1 MSATSLSEIIMRF
14 VFGLMLLLSSLS
26 WAPAAEPRLDK
37 VDLFTANEGGYPLYR
52 IPGIVVTAKGSLL
65 AYCEARKNAK
75 GNWGHI
81 DILVHR
87 STDGGATWA
96 APLKMPLPDGPLER
110 NPAAVAKGLGK
121 PGEITLN
128 NPVAIVDHKTGTVV
142 LLYCVEYG
150 RCYSTISRDDGQTF
164 STPVD
169 ITSTFDK
176 FRPEYEWKV
185 LAVGPGHG
193 IQLKNGRLV
202 VAVWLSTGTGGH
214 AHRPS
219 VTTTIFSD
227 DGGKTWQRGEIAAQ
241 ETKPLINP
249 NETSLVELL
258 DGRVLLNIRSE
269 SKEHRRAISFSKDG
283 ATGWTTPAFH
293 DELLEPICMASL
305 CRLNEPAADDKT
317 RLVFANPHNLD
328 RADGKMAPGV
338 GRDRKNVTIKLSN
351 DEGTTWPISRSLEL
365 GKSGYSDLAVGSDG
379 MIYCFYERGSSDGN
393 YATKHLT
400 VAKFNVEWLT
410 DTKEA
415 DK

>member
-1 MSATSLSEIIMRF
+1 MRI
-14 VFGLMLLLSSLS
+14 LPSSLVALLALCAS
-26 WAPAAEPRLDK
+26 VFAAEPELVK

-75 GNWGHI
+75 GDWGHI
-81 DILVHR
+81 DILVRR
-87 STDGGATWA
+87 STDGGAAWSS
-96 APLKMPLPDGPLER
+96 PLKMPLPDGPLER
-110 NPAAVAKGLGK
+110 NPAAVAQGLGK

-128 NPVAIVDHKTGTVV
+128 NPVAIVDHKTGAIV

-150 RCYSTISRDDGQTF
+150 RCYATMSTDDGQTF
-164 STPVD
+164 SKPID

-176 FRPEYEWKV
+176 FRPEYAWKV

-202 VAVWLSTGTGGH
+202 VTVWLSAGTGGH

-227 DGGKTWQRGEIAAQ
+227 DGGKTWQRGEIAAW
-241 ETKPLINP
+241 ETTPLINP

-258 DGRVLLNIRSE
+258 DGRVMLNIRSE
-269 SKEHRRAISFSKDG
+269 SKEHRRAISLSKDG
-283 ATGWTTPAFH
+283 ATGWTTPVFQE
-293 DELLEPICMASL
+293 ELLEPICMASL
-305 CRLNEPAADDKT
+305 CRLNEPAADGKT

-328 RADGKMAPGV
+328 RGDGKGTPGV
-338 GRDRKNVTIKLSN
+338 GRDRKHVTIKLSH
-351 DEGTTWPISRSLEL
+351 DDGATWPISRSLES
-365 GKSGYSDLAVGSDG
+365 GKSGYSDLAVGPDG
-379 MIYCFYERGSSDGN
+379 TIYCFYERGSSDGS

-400 VAKFNVEWLT
+400 VARFNVEWLA
-410 DTKEA
+410 DTKDA
-415 DK
+415 AK

>member
-1 MSATSLSEIIMRF
+1 MRIVVTVAVIVLSLLASVR
-14 VFGLMLLLSSLS
+14 
-26 WAPAAEPRLDK
+26 AAEPKLDK

-52 IPGIVVTAKGSLL
+52 IPGIVVTARGSLL

-75 GNWGHI
+75 GDWGHI
-81 DILVHR
+81 DILLRR
-87 STDGGATWA
+87 STDGGTTWS
-96 APLKMPLPDGPLER
+96 APLKMPLPEGPLER
-110 NPAAVAKGLGK
+110 NPAAVAQGLGK

-128 NPVAIVDHKTGTVV
+128 NPVAIVDHRTGAVV

-150 RCYSTISRDDGQTF
+150 RCYATKSTDDGQTF
-164 STPVD
+164 SKPVD
-169 ITSTFDK
+169 ITSTFEK
-176 FRPEYEWKV
+176 FRPEYAWKV

-227 DGGKTWQRGEIAAQ
+227 DGGKTWHGGEIAAQ

-258 DGRVLLNIRSE
+258 DGRVMLNIRSE
-269 SKEHRRAISFSKDG
+269 SKEHRRAISLSPDG

-305 CRLNEPAADDKT
+305 CRLNEPAADGKT

-328 RADGKMAPGV
+328 RADGKGTPGV

-351 DEGTTWPISRSLEL
+351 DDGATWPVSRSLEP
-365 GKSGYSDLAVGSDG
+365 GQSGYSDLAVGPDG
-379 MIYCFYERGSSDGN
+379 TIYCFYERGSSDGN

-400 VAKFNVEWLT
+400 VAIFNVEWLAEKK
-410 DTKEA
+410 DAAK
-415 DK
+415 